1 MLVLIEPLI
10 ERPTMKNLIA
20 KLLLLLALS
29 SPTLLLAQNTGAP
42 EGSKLSSAEIA
53 VLRETLKEPPPLNG
67 LQQNID
73 IYFRKMDGVA
83 FRLGDM
89 QERER
94 ILREW
99 NQVSTNLDAR
109 WTYAS
114 FLMNTEKIQ
123 EGFSL
128 FENLIKE
135 ADSSSK
141 RNALE

>member
-1 MLVLIEPLI
+1 
-10 ERPTMKNLIA
+10 MKNLLA
-20 KLLLLLALS
+20 KLLFLLALS
-29 SPTLLLAQNTGAP
+29 SPALLLAQSSGAP
-42 EGSKLSSAEIA
+42 EGSKLSAAEIA

-123 EGFSL
+123 EGF
-128 FENLIKE
+128 
-135 ADSSSK
+135 
-141 RNALE
+141 

>member
-1 MLVLIEPLI
+1 MDPLI
-10 ERPTMKNLIA
+10 ERPTMKNLLA
-20 KLLLLLALS
+20 KLLLLVALS
-29 SPTLLLAQNTGAP
+29 NPALLLAQNAGAP
-42 EGSKLSSAEIA
+42 EGSKLSAAEIA

-109 WTYAS
+109 WTYARVV
-114 FLMNTEKIQ
+114 
-123 EGFSL
+123 
-128 FENLIKE
+128 
-135 ADSSSK
+135 SSSK
-141 RNALE
+141 CNIGLIRLKYRFPISLEVK